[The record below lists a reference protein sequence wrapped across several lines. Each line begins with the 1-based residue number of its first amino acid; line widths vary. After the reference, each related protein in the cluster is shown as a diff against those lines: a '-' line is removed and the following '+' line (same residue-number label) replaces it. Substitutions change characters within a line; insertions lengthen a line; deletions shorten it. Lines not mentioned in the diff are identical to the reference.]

1 MVFAG
6 AAPALPPTARRAIRG
21 RQPQYCRPL
30 AKKSKVLA
38 SKTCR
43 CHRPPFS
50 PAFGT
55 VQGAW
60 SGKVS
65 VDRFCDQDALFVSQ
79 RLRAFQPGEVLGSV
93 PQTVGTNEERWLSA
107 ELFSVRCERRDARS
121 AIMAELDPQHGST
134 ARLLSAG
141 VSGTGPLGRESGRN
155 PGRQQHGL
163 FSRRAPSWVTQGR
176 TSRHCCC

>member
-38 SKTCR
+38 SKTPR

-50 PAFGT
+50 PSFGT

-60 SGKVS
+60 SARFPSTASVIRTRCSCHRDYARISTEARYWAPFVKRSEPMRSDGCQLNSSRFDASAGMHAPQSWPSSIRSMAAARACSLPVS
-65 VDRFCDQDALFVSQ
+65 
-79 RLRAFQPGEVLGSV
+79 RAPVLSV
-93 PQTVGTNEERWLSA
+93 PRADGTPA
-107 ELFSVRCERRDARS
+107 D
-121 AIMAELDPQHGST
+121 
-134 ARLLSAG
+134 
-141 VSGTGPLGRESGRN
+141 SGTVCSPDAPR
-155 PGRQQHGL
+155 PG
-163 FSRRAPSWVTQGR
+163 SRRAEPT
-176 TSRHCCC
+176 